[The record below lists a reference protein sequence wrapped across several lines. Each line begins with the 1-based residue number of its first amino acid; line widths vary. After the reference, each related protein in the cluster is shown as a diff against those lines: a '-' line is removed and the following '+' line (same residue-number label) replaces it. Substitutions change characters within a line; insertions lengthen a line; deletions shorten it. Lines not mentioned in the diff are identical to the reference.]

1 MHFLIMKMNI
11 NEERLIW
18 FNDLMGQGRAVK

>member
-11 NEERLIW
+11 NEERL
-18 FNDLMGQGRAVK
+18 FYFKDLMGQGRAVN